1 MLAYSWRVIRIT
13 GLSQVR
19 PLVLCRGRPALSNFA
34 KNFGAAILAI
44 FFVDRFFRRNRKKHT
59 ADEPQFK
66 LKSHS
71 QPNFSINT
79 VQSELK

>member
-34 KNFGAAILAI
+34 KKFFGD

-59 ADEPQFK
+59 ADEPRFK